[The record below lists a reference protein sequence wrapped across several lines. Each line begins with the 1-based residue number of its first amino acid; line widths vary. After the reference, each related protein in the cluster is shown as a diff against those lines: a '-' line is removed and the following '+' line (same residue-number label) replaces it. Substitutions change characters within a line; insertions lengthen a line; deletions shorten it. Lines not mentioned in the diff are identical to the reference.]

1 MKFVRTYI
9 SGVNRIVVVSCAG
22 VLS

>member
-9 SGVNRIVVVSCAG
+9 SGVNRIVGVSCAG